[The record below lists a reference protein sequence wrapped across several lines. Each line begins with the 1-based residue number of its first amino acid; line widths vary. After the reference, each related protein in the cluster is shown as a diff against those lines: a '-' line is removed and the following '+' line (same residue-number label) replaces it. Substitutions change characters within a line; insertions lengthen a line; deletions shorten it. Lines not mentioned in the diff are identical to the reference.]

1 MDARNALSLG
11 GTRTLVI
18 SDLHLGMRR
27 QRDVL
32 TRRAPLAA
40 LVEALADVE
49 RLVLLGDV
57 VELSEH
63 NPQRALAVAEPVLR
77 ALGGRLGPDREVILV
92 PGNHDRAFVAPWIQ
106 QMGARLSVDSS
117 APLNA
122 TAELAAVSSWLAPAR
137 VSARY
142 PGVWLSER
150 VWATHGHYLNRHLVP
165 ASSLGVTRGLLGRL
179 PRDAARPID
188 YEPTRGRSL
197 RSAHEA
203 ISGALP
209 EALAGAADRLGVL
222 ARAAT
227 MAKASRKLLRPELA
241 RLNSSLLS
249 LQAHVAS
256 IPALIHV
263 TQRLG
268 VDADHVVSGHVHRL
282 GPLPDDDEAD
292 WEGPGGKPRI
302 VNTGSWIY
310 EPLLVQDVTPP
321 HPYWPGG
328 AAILDDE
335 GAPQPIGLLDA
346 IPAIAM
352 QRRGDRAGHP
362 TARVCARPIALG
374 SDASRH
380 RPRGAFA

>member
-1 MDARNALSLG
+1 MLEF
-11 GTRTLVI
+11 
-18 SDLHLGMRR
+18 
-27 QRDVL
+27 
-32 TRRAPLAA
+32 RAEVCRPSQDA
-40 LVEALADVE
+40 LVVPAKLVPLMAPSEAEHGALDDPRLDADAVLDAGLSGHAHVDCQVRSE
-49 RLVLLGDV
+49 R
-57 VELSEH
+57 
-63 NPQRALAVAEPVLR
+63 NPERALAVAEPVLR
-77 ALGGRLGPDREVILV
+77 ALGRRLGPDREVILV

-106 QMGARLSVDSS
+106 RMGARLAVDSS
-117 APLNA
+117 APLDA
-122 TAELAAVSSWLAPAR
+122 TAELAAVSSWLAPAQ

-142 PGVWLSER
+142 PGAWLPER

-188 YEPTRGRSL
+188 YEPTGGRSL

-209 EALAGAADRLGVL
+209 EPVAGAADRLGVL

-249 LQAHVAS
+249 LQTHVAS

-268 VDADHVVSGHVHRL
+268 VDADYVVFGHVHRL

-346 IPAIAM
+346 IPASAM
-352 QRRGDRAGHP
+352 P
-362 TARVCARPIALG
+362 
-374 SDASRH
+374 
-380 RPRGAFA
+380 

>member
-1 MDARNALSLG
+1 M
-11 GTRTLVI
+11 RTLVI

-40 LVEALADVE
+40 LLEALADVE

-57 VELSEH
+57 VELSERD
-63 NPQRALAVAEPVLR
+63 PQRALAVAKPVVR
-77 ALGGRLGPDREVILV
+77 ALGRRLGPDREVILV
-92 PGNHDRAFVAPWIQ
+92 PGNHDRGFVAPWIQ

-117 APLNA
+117 APLDA
-122 TAELAAVSSWLAPAR
+122 TAELAAVSSWLAPAQ

-142 PGVWLSER
+142 PGVWLSGR
-150 VWATHGHYLNRHLVP
+150 VWATHGHYLNRHLLP
-165 ASSLGVTRGLLGRL
+165 ASSLGVTRRLLGRL

-188 YEPTRGRSL
+188 YGPSGGRSP

-209 EALAGAADRLGVL
+209 GPLAEAADRLGVL
-222 ARAAT
+222 ARATT

-241 RLNSSLLS
+241 RLNSSLLR
-249 LQAHVAS
+249 LQTHVAS

-268 VDADHVVSGHVHRL
+268 VDTDHVVFGHVHRL
-282 GPLPDDDEAD
+282 GPLHDDDEAG
-292 WEGPGGKPRI
+292 WEGPGGKPHI

-310 EPLLVQDVTPP
+310 EPPLAQDATPP

-335 GAPQPIGLLDA
+335 ADPQPIGLLDEM
-346 IPAIAM
+346 PAS
-352 QRRGDRAGHP
+352 
-362 TARVCARPIALG
+362 ALQ
-374 SDASRH
+374 
-380 RPRGAFA
+380 

>member
-1 MDARNALSLG
+1 M
-11 GTRTLVI
+11 RTLVI
-18 SDLHLGMRR
+18 SDLHLGVRR

-40 LVEALADVE
+40 LLEALADFE

-57 VELSEH
+57 VELSER
-63 NPQRALAVAEPVLR
+63 NPERALAVAEPVLR
-77 ALGGRLGPDREVILV
+77 ALGRRLGPDREVILV

-117 APLNA
+117 VPLDA
-122 TAELAAVSSWLAPAR
+122 TAELAAVSSWLAPAQ

-142 PGVWLSER
+142 PGVWLAER

-165 ASSLGVTRGLLGRL
+165 ASSLGFTRGQLGRL
-179 PRDAARPID
+179 PRHAARPID
-188 YEPTRGRSL
+188 FEPSGGRL
-197 RSAHEA
+197 PRSAHEA
-203 ISGALP
+203 IASALP
-209 EALAGAADRLGVL
+209 EPLAGAADRLGVL

-249 LQAHVAS
+249 LQTHVAS

-263 TQRLG
+263 TRRLG
-268 VDADHVVSGHVHRL
+268 VDADYVVFGHVHRL
-282 GPLPDDDEAD
+282 GPLPDDDQAD

-310 EPLLVQDVTPP
+310 EPLLVQNVTPP

-328 AAILDDE
+328 AAILDGE
-335 GAPQPIGLLDA
+335 GDPQPLGLLDA
-346 IPAIAM
+346 MPAS
-352 QRRGDRAGHP
+352 
-362 TARVCARPIALG
+362 ALQ
-374 SDASRH
+374 
-380 RPRGAFA
+380 